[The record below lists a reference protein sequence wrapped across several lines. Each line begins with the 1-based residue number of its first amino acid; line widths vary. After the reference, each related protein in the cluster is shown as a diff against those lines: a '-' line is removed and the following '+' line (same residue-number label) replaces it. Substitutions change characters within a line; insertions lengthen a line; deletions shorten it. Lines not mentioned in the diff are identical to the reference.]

1 MPYFQ
6 GRILKVQAW
15 QYFFIFAIMIF
26 ACCMWGIATRPFNHL
41 AAFWPA
47 NSILL
52 GCLARF
58 PATRNAYTLAGAF
71 TGYVVS
77 DLLSF
82 HSWSIALGFTTA
94 NLLYVIIAFAFYI
107 KFRPYFRLLHQGYF
121 YLFLLLFCCI
131 GSLVSSLFIASLF
144 PQLDTKL
151 IHGSFWTIFGYWF
164 SAELQNAILIL
175 PLILNLPYQKGIH
188 QIFRPADGPYSFLHI
203 LPIFVLLFSLSL
215 SYYDSGPG
223 AILYPIAALI
233 WCALNYRHFTVALIT
248 SISCFYIAFFMS
260 DKYLTLYPEQY
271 YQEMISLRFGI
282 ITMAIAP
289 LTVSSIN
296 RIRSQ
301 LIRELQH
308 HVAHDEL
315 TASLTRRQFMRSAHL
330 LLRQRT
336 QESQSLAVLMLDID
350 HFKLIND
357 KYGHQ
362 AGDEALRTCAAVIRR
377 SLRSYDL
384 FGRLGGEEFA
394 IVLLDVGPAEAFE
407 IAERIRET
415 LKTHIIQLDT
425 ETQFSIRISIGLT
438 LFNPAV
444 PHNIEALLH
453 KADLALYE
461 AKRSGRDRVV
471 ITQ

>member
-1 MPYFQ
+1 
-6 GRILKVQAW
+6 
-15 QYFFIFAIMIF
+15 
-26 ACCMWGIATRPFNHL
+26 
-41 AAFWPA
+41 
-47 NSILL
+47 
-52 GCLARF
+52 
-58 PATRNAYTLAGAF
+58 
-71 TGYVVS
+71 
-77 DLLSF
+77 
-82 HSWSIALGFTTA
+82 
-94 NLLYVIIAFAFYI
+94 
-107 KFRPYFRLLHQGYF
+107 
-121 YLFLLLFCCI
+121 
-131 GSLVSSLFIASLF
+131 
-144 PQLDTKL
+144 
-151 IHGSFWTIFGYWF
+151 
-164 SAELQNAILIL
+164 
-175 PLILNLPYQKGIH
+175 
-188 QIFRPADGPYSFLHI
+188 
-203 LPIFVLLFSLSL
+203 
-215 SYYDSGPG
+215 
-223 AILYPIAALI
+223 
-233 WCALNYRHFTVALIT
+233 
-248 SISCFYIAFFMS
+248 
-260 DKYLTLYPEQY
+260 
-271 YQEMISLRFGI
+271 
-282 ITMAIAP
+282 
-289 LTVSSIN
+289 
-296 RIRSQ
+296 
-301 LIRELQH
+301 
-308 HVAHDEL
+308 
-315 TASLTRRQFMRSAHL
+315 MRSAHL

>member
-58 PATRNAYTLAGAF
+58 PVTRNAYTLAGAF

-271 YQEMISLRFGI
+271 YLEMISLRFGI

-296 RIRSQ
+296 RFPTDPGTS
-301 LIRELQH
+301 
-308 HVAHDEL
+308 
-315 TASLTRRQFMRSAHL
+315 TSCST
-330 LLRQRT
+330 
-336 QESQSLAVLMLDID
+336 
-350 HFKLIND
+350 
-357 KYGHQ
+357 
-362 AGDEALRTCAAVIRR
+362 
-377 SLRSYDL
+377 
-384 FGRLGGEEFA
+384 
-394 IVLLDVGPAEAFE
+394 
-407 IAERIRET
+407 
-415 LKTHIIQLDT
+415 
-425 ETQFSIRISIGLT
+425 
-438 LFNPAV
+438 
-444 PHNIEALLH
+444 
-453 KADLALYE
+453 
-461 AKRSGRDRVV
+461 
-471 ITQ
+471 

>member
-1 MPYFQ
+1 
-6 GRILKVQAW
+6 
-15 QYFFIFAIMIF
+15 
-26 ACCMWGIATRPFNHL
+26 MWGIATRPFNHL

-223 AILYPIAALI
+223 AILY
-233 WCALNYRHFTVALIT
+233 
-248 SISCFYIAFFMS
+248 FMS

-271 YQEMISLRFGI
+271 YLEMISLRFGI